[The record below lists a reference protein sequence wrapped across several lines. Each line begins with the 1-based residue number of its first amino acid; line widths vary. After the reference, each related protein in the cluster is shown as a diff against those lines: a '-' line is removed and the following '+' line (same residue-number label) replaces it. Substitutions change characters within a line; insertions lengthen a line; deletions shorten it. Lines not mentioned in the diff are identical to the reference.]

1 MAAKITSGD
10 LKNHAAETINLRTLE
25 DSYMK
30 VLPAQVTI
38 DHSCKHLTTIFIRVG
53 PVRSTL

>member
-38 DHSCKHLTTIFIRVG
+38 DHSCKHLTTIFI
-53 PVRSTL
+53 